1 MKEKI
6 IRKLDDIAQEIR
18 IHIESP
24 LPPGLFSGTAG
35 VCLFLFLYSLWKK
48 SELYYQFAYSTLS
61 KTLDNISDSANHT
74 FCSGVSGICWLIDY
88 LCDNKII
95 ESYNR
100 RIVVELLPFIRK
112 KLLQSAEIGDFDFL
126 HGAIGSAMY
135 LLNRSPHKGMH
146 IHNQIIDSLEK
157 HIISTSTG
165 GYWEYYWN
173 ELRNSKHVNI
183 SIAHGMA
190 STCIYLVNLI
200 NSFKLPNARNLLEKA
215 IQYIIKQEYLTNS
228 LSSYP
233 TFSQDYDLEKGIAN
247 SRLGW
252 CYGDIGIALLYWNCY
267 KMCFGEKYKEMAIK
281 LFAKISDRKTLLENG
296 IIDAGICHGTSGLGL
311 VFYKMFLNTGNLKF
325 KETSSFWLSETMKF
339 SIYQDGYAGYKANG
353 QYASINFLE
362 GISGIGLYLLS
373 QVNPRFLGWER
384 VLLIN

>member
-1 MKEKI
+1 MKEEIAKKI
-6 IRKLDDIAQEIR
+6 DDIAQEIR
-18 IHIESP
+18 VHIVEP

-35 VCLFLFLYSLWKK
+35 VCLFLFLYSLWKR
-48 SELYYQFAYSTLS
+48 SELYYQIAYDTLN
-61 KTLDNISDSANHT
+61 KTLDSISDCFNHT

-100 RIVVELLPFIRK
+100 EIVFELLPYVRRNLSQSIK
-112 KLLQSAEIGDFDFL
+112 KGDFDFL
-126 HGAIGSAMY
+126 HGAIGSAIY
-135 LLNRSPHKGMH
+135 LLNRIPHTEKK
-146 IHNQIIDSLEK
+146 IHNQILDSLKENMVL
-157 HIISTSTG
+157 TSTG

-173 ELRNSKHVNI
+173 ELMDNRHVNI

-190 STCIYLVNLI
+190 STCIYLANLI
-200 NSFKLPNARNLLEKA
+200 NIFNCSKARDLLNKSM
-215 IQYIIKQEYLTNS
+215 QYIVNQEYLTNR

-233 TFSQDYDLEKGIAN
+233 TFSQEYDLENGIIN

-252 CYGDIGIALLYWNCY
+252 CYGDVGIALLYWNYY
-267 KMCFGEKYKEMAIK
+267 KMCLNEKYKEKAIG
-281 LFAKISDRKTLLENG
+281 LFMKISDRRALQENR

-311 VFYKMFLNTGNLKF
+311 VFSKMFLNTNNIKF
-325 KETSSFWLSETMKF
+325 RGAADYWLSETMKF
-339 SIYQDGYAGYKANG
+339 SKYQDGYAGYKTNG
-353 QYASINFLE
+353 QYASINLLE

-373 QVNPRFLGWER
+373 QVNSRFWGWEK